1 MLARFKHTTTDG
13 MKLDPDGIWTSYVA
27 AAEELH
33 RLERQ
38 LTLEKNRV
46 EQYHSA
52 FERDAVHIFK
62 QKTEIEVLRDQLYQL
77 YIEIERLR
85 IDAARYRFIRQDIG
99 GLGVY
104 IVNGNLEVLSLDEA
118 DKAIDASR
126 EAVGYE

>member
-85 IDAARYRFIRQDIG
+85 T
-99 GLGVY
+99 
-104 IVNGNLEVLSLDEA
+104 IVSNAESQLKLYEKRLAESQRDWVDPDE
-118 DKAIDASR
+118 
-126 EAVGYE
+126 